1 VTGGLR
7 PVILAWMLVAA
18 LTGLPYLRA
27 GVDPP
32 PGRAFVGFFFF
43 VDDSYHYLSYVQQA
57 AEGAFL
63 FRNKLLLEDHPPS
76 LVNLEW
82 WLVGR
87 LSAALGGHPLI
98 AYRLLGLL
106 AAFFLLSATDRWL
119 RRCGLPDSHRL
130 PALLLVA
137 LGGGFGGLL
146 FLAGRPAFRCLD
158 FATGLFPSLELLSNP
173 HFVVGTALLLWTLW
187 TFLNART
194 RADYLVGTLLG
205 SVLGL
210 VRPYDLILVVAIHGL
225 SVLVVEPPA
234 AWARRLI
241 PLAGLAPVALYNYW
255 VFYVNRSFAF
265 FTTGP
270 YPFPPRVDFVW
281 AFGPAAA
288 LAATAAWARPAA
300 PETRAA
306 RVHLLAW
313 IAMGVLVIAI
323 HAVTF
328 SLQFLVGFALP
339 FFAFAAIGLS
349 RFRPAVTLAAT
360 VALSTTMLVAL
371 RVVLT
376 PHPRWQVPTE
386 RLGAAFALRAGCKP
400 DEVVFAPQDIGLYAI
415 GLTACKAY
423 VSHPIMPGFADRV
436 AEARTFYEASDAAAR
451 AALLDREHV
460 THLVLP
466 GDPGPRPTA
475 WLGEE
480 TPFLR
485 EAVVGRAPSLVSL
498 YSRAIPSPSARQ

>member
-1 VTGGLR
+1 
-7 PVILAWMLVAA
+7 MLVVAI
-18 LTGLPYLRA
+18 TGLPYLRA

-57 AEGAFL
+57 AAGAFL
-63 FRNKLLLEDHPPS
+63 FRNKLLLEDHAPS
-76 LVNLEW
+76 LINLEW

-98 AYRLLGLL
+98 AYRILGLG
-106 AAFFLLSATDRWL
+106 AAFFLLAGADRWL

-130 PALLLVA
+130 PALLLVS

-146 FLAGRPAFRCLD
+146 FQFAGRPAFRCLD

-187 TFLNART
+187 AFLNART
-194 RADYLVGTLLG
+194 AADYLAGTLLG

-225 SVLVVEPPA
+225 SVLVAEPPA
-234 AWARRLI
+234 AWLRRLF

-270 YPFPPRVDFVW
+270 YPFPPREDYVV

-288 LAATAAWARPAA
+288 LAITAVWARPSG
-300 PETRAA
+300 PEARAA
-306 RVHLLAW
+306 RVHLLVW
-313 IAMGVLVIAI
+313 IAMGALVIAI
-323 HAVTF
+323 QAVTF

-339 FFAFAAIGLS
+339 FFAFAALGLS
-349 RFRPAVTLAAT
+349 RFRPAVTLAVT
-360 VALSTTMLVAL
+360 VALSTTLLVAL
-371 RVVLT
+371 RIVLT
-376 PHPRWQVPTE
+376 PHPRWQVPRE
-386 RLGAAFALRAGCKP
+386 RLGAAFALRAACKP

-423 VSHPIMPGFADRV
+423 VSHPIMPGFAERV
-436 AEARTFYEASDAAAR
+436 VEARSFYEASDPAAR
-451 AALLDREHV
+451 AALLDRQRV

-475 WLGEE
+475 WLGED
-480 TPFLR
+480 TPFRR
-485 EAVVGRAPSLVSL
+485 EAMVGRAPSLLSL
-498 YSRAIPSPSARQ
+498 YSRAVASPSAWR